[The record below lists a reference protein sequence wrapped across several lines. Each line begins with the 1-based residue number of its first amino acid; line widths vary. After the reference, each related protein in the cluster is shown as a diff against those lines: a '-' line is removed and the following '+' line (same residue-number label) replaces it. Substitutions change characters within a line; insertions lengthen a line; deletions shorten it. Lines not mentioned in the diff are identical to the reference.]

1 MISIS
6 SFSDSA
12 MSKTKR
18 VRSLLVTLPLTLVL
32 ISCDNTSSTSPEVND
47 NNATSEASSTD
58 VAPNANEPR
67 SENTTLTDQTAE
79 TISDDKSV
87 SSEEGQSLISAAKT
101 DNNAYN
107 QRSTTS
113 RTDGM
118 LQATLMGDYG
128 GMLPCS
134 SCDNIDVTLNL
145 FADGSVTKTSIY
157 KNAQPSKRPY
167 VESGIYRQDVDKITI
182 VYQKKHVE
190 TYLIQDNHLIMLD
203 EANEPDDD
211 YTLSRK

>member
-47 NNATSEASSTD
+47 NNANSEASSTD

-157 KNAQPSKRPY
+157 KNAQPSKGPY